1 MRALL
6 DEDQTEEKISS
17 SDSSHGAFS
26 NLHLRAPKLNKDMH
40 KKKLHDN
47 LLGFPIDS
55 QLDLKLVKGVF
66 G

>member
-26 NLHLRAPKLNKDMH
+26 NYHLRAPTLNKDEH
-40 KKKLHDN
+40 KKKLFDN

-55 QLDLKLVKGVF
+55 QLDLKLVKGVS